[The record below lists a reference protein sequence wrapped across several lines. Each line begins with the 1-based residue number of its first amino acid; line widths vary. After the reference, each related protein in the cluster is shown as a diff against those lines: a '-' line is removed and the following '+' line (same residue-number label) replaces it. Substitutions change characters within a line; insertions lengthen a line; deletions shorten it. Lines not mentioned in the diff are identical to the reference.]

1 MRRLW
6 RKSPRL
12 LVLAAAACFAAS
24 AEGMETG
31 YPGIV
36 NYVEGQVT
44 ANGTQLAPR
53 SAGSADVA
61 QNQVLETGN
70 GKAEMLLTPG
80 VFLRVGDNS
89 AVRMLDP
96 GLTKTRVEILKGD
109 ALVEVTDLLPQNH
122 LQVVDGDTTTNLLK
136 NGVYEFNATNPGV
149 RVFDGKA
156 AVEGDGSQV
165 TLTKGKEADLSAPG
179 LRAAKF
185 DRKDA
190 ETQDDLYQWS
200 SVRSEYLAE
209 ASWDSARTIVGGD
222 YPWGGPGWYWDPF
235 WDMYSFIPGDGFL
248 FSPFGWGF
256 YSPWAVWRAPVFARG
271 GYWGRGAVPV
281 TRGAGGAVAR
291 GGVMPHRGAFVDR
304 PIARMAPNGGFR
316 GFGGFGGMGR
326 MGGGPRR

>member
-1 MRRLW
+1 MLG
-6 RKSPRL
+6 
-12 LVLAAAACFAAS
+12 LAAAACFATGAR
-24 AEGMETG
+24 ANQAG

-36 NYVEGQVT
+36 NYVEGQV
-44 ANGTQLAPR
+44 AVNGTQLAPR
-53 SAGSADVA
+53 SAGSADVG
-61 QNQVLETGN
+61 QGQVLKTRN

-80 VFLRVGDNS
+80 VFLRLGDQS

-96 GLTKTRVEILKGD
+96 GLTRTRVEILKGD
-109 ALVEVTDLLPQNH
+109 ALVEVTDLQPQNH
-122 LQVVDGDTTTNLLK
+122 LQVVDGDTTANLLK
-136 NGVYEFNATNPGV
+136 NGVYEFDAANPAV

-156 AVEGDGSQV
+156 QVEGDGSQV
-165 TLTKGKEADLSAPG
+165 LLTKGKEAALSAPR
-179 LRAAKF
+179 LRAARF

-190 ETQDDLYQWS
+190 EQTDDLYQWS

-209 ASWDSARTIVGGD
+209 ASWDSARTIMLGG
-222 YPWGGPGWYWDPF
+222 YPWWGAGWYWDPF

-271 GYWGRGAVPV
+271 GFWGRGGVP
-281 TRGAGGAVAR
+281 VAR
-291 GGVMPHRGAFVDR
+291 GVGRGIPRGGILPHRGAFVDP